1 MRALIAG
8 AGGDDNV
15 GGARICGPATPQLPM
30 RVIHLARY
38 AGPYPGSFI
47 AMLRAAAS
55 ACERRGWRTEA
66 VFDPVAAD
74 RPWYGDLAREM
85 PVRVGSRDA
94 EFVRAVLDED
104 EGPAILHTHFTGFDL
119 AAASAARGRP
129 GTAVVWHLHT
139 RLEPGPRAFA
149 RNVVKFALIGR
160 RVSRIV
166 CAGPEV
172 GAAARGRCVP
182 RSRLE
187 VLDNAIDTSSFPLA
201 DAAQR
206 RAAREELAVPNGAP
220 VLVHL
225 GWNWEMKGGPLF
237 AETAEALR
245 RRGVDAVPVSVG
257 AAPEAAGDTVLTRPP
272 TDHVERVYAS
282 ADVLVSA
289 SEVEGGPFSVLEAL
303 CVGTP
308 VVASPRANAGLAGAV
323 AACRVAERTPEAFAD
338 AIEATLARSPEQA
351 EAERDAAREFVTR
364 ERDTSAWAERLLA
377 IYDRALER

>member
-1 MRALIAG
+1 MRPLIAG

-15 GGARICGPATPQLPM
+15 GGARICGPAAPQLPM

-55 ACERRGWRTEA
+55 AGERRGWRTEA
-66 VFDPVAAD
+66 VFDPVAED
-74 RPWYGDLAREM
+74 RAWYGELGREM
-85 PVRVGSRDA
+85 RVRVGSRDA
-94 EFVRAVLDED
+94 AFVRSVLDED
-104 EGPAILHTHFTGFDL
+104 DGPTILHTHFTGFDL
-119 AAASAARGRP
+119 AAVDPARGRP
-129 GTAVVWHLHT
+129 GTTVVWHLHT

-149 RNVVKFALIGR
+149 RNALKFALIGR
-160 RVSRIV
+160 RVDRIV

-172 GAAARGRCVP
+172 AAAARGRFAP
-182 RSRLE
+182 RKRLE
-187 VLDNAIDTSSFPLA
+187 ALDNAIDTTSFPLA

-225 GWNWEMKGGPLF
+225 GWNWAMKGGPLF
-237 AETAEALR
+237 AEPADALR
-245 RRGVDAVPVSVG
+245 RRGVEAVPVSVG
-257 AAPEAAGDTVLTRPP
+257 AAPEAAGDGVLTRPP

-289 SEVEGGPFSVLEAL
+289 SEAEGGPFSVLEAL

-308 VVASPRANAGLAGAV
+308 VVASPGANAGLAGAV
-323 AACRVAERTPEAFAD
+323 DACRVAERTPEAFAD

-351 EAERDAAREFVTR
+351 EAERDAARDFITR
-364 ERDTSAWAERLLA
+364 ERDTRAWAERLLA

>member
-1 MRALIAG
+1 
-8 AGGDDNV
+8 V
-15 GGARICGPATPQLPM
+15 GGARIRGPATPQLPM

-47 AMLRAAAS
+47 AMLRAAAA

-74 RPWYGDLAREM
+74 RRWYGELGREM
-85 PVRVGSRDA
+85 QVRVGARDA
-94 EFVRAVLDED
+94 DFVRSLLNEED
-104 EGPAILHTHFTGFDL
+104 GPAILHTHFTGFDL
-119 AAASAARGRP
+119 AATGAGRSRP
-129 GTAVVWHLHT
+129 DTAVVWHLHT
-139 RLEPGPRAFA
+139 RLDPGMRAFA

-160 RVSRIV
+160 RVSRVV

-172 GAAARGRCVP
+172 AAAARR
-182 RSRLE
+182 RLAPNARLD

-206 RAAREELAVPNGAP
+206 HAAREELAVPNGAP

-225 GWNWEMKGGPLF
+225 GWNWAMKGGPLF
-237 AETAEALR
+237 AATAEALR
-245 RRGVDAVPVSVG
+245 RRGVEAVPVSVG
-257 AAPEAAGDTVLTRPP
+257 ASPEAAGDTVLTRPS
-272 TDHVERVYAS
+272 TDQVERVYAS
-282 ADVLVSA
+282 ADVLVST
-289 SEVEGGPFSVLEAL
+289 SEAEGGPFSVLEAL

-338 AIEATLARSPEQA
+338 AIEATLARPSAQA
-351 EAERDAAREFVTR
+351 RAERDAAREFITR
-364 ERDTSAWAERLLA
+364 ERDTQAWAQRLLA